1 MDPRELDSFSADWT
15 EKAVWILMLM
25 VLKLKVIITE
35 VVLIT
40 YIRIF
45 GNLNYVIKKLIF
57 MYLYMVMVAG

>member
-1 MDPRELDSFSADWT
+1 
-15 EKAVWILMLM
+15 MLM